1 MRIVAVVAAL
11 VVVSAAS
18 AQERPAA
25 QQGEPKKNE
34 QGEPKKKQPD
44 AAAAQVAA
52 PDRTTETF
60 GDWSIVCGA
69 SGGGGERSCEVDTSI
84 VLRGQSAPFA
94 QIAIVRPAKDKPA
107 QLIALVPVN
116 IATTSPV
123 KISADAGASELSLP
137 FRSCMPGGCV
147 AQTEVTKEKLQ
158 TLGKTQGQLTLVDAS
173 GKSASVQF
181 SLRGLDQVLEA
192 YFRRQEK

>member
-25 QQGEPKKNE
+25 QQGEPKK
-34 QGEPKKKQPD
+34 KQPD

-52 PDRTTETF
+52 PDRTMETF

-69 SGGGGERSCEVDTSI
+69 SGGGERSCEVDTSI

-94 QIAIVRPAKDKPA
+94 QITIVRPAKDKPA

-116 IATTSPV
+116 IATTAPV
-123 KISADAGASELSLP
+123 KISADAGTSELSLP

-181 SLRGLDQVLEA
+181 SLRGLDQALEA

>member
-1 MRIVAVVAAL
+1 MRIVAIAAMLIVA
-11 VVVSAAS
+11 SAAT
-18 AQERPAA
+18 AQERPTA
-25 QQGEPKKNE
+25 
-34 QGEPKKKQPD
+34 EPKKKQPE
-44 AAAAQVAA
+44 AVATPVAA

-60 GDWSIVCGA
+60 GDWSIVCAA

-94 QIAIVRPAKDKPA
+94 RIAVVRPAKDKPV
-107 QLIALVPVN
+107 QLIAVVPVN
-116 IATTSPV
+116 IATASLA
-123 KISADAGASELSLP
+123 KISADGGSSELSLP

-147 AQTEVTKEKLQ
+147 AQTEVTKDKLQ

-173 GKSASVQF
+173 GKPASVEF
-181 SLRGLDQVLEA
+181 SLHGFDQALEA

>member
-1 MRIVAVVAAL
+1 MRVVAVVAAL
-11 VVVSAAS
+11 VVASVAS

-25 QQGEPKKNE
+25 E
-34 QGEPKKKQPD
+34 QSEPKKKQPE
-44 AAAAQVAA
+44 ARPAQGAA

-60 GDWSIVCGA
+60 GDWSIVCAA
-69 SGGGGERSCEVDTSI
+69 SGGARERSCELNTSI

-94 QIAIVRPAKDKPA
+94 QIAVVRPAKDKPV

-123 KISADAGASELSLP
+123 KISADTGKNELSLP
-137 FRSCMPGGCV
+137 FRSCVPAGCV
-147 AQTEVTKEKLQ
+147 AQTEVSKEQLQ
-158 TLGKTQGQLTLVDAS
+158 RLGKTQGQLTLVDAS

-181 SLRGLDQVLEA
+181 SLRGFDQALDA
-192 YFRRQEK
+192 YLKKQER